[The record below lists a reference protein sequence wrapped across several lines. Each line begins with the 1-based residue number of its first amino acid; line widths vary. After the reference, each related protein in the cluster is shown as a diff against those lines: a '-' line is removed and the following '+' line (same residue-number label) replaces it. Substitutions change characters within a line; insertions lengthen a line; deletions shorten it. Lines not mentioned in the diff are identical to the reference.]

1 MVLAEQENS
10 VFREVVS
17 GSEIT
22 YHRNRGQTDKLGG
35 EASLTEAAKLEGNL
49 HTATSKEDYLL
60 QQKFEIPMRIM
71 FLPEELRPLTRGLAE
86 ETVIGRRPVT
96 QPLVWEDAEEPPC
109 AWRRATRTATCAR
122 RRGRRTAPAMYSG
135 TARRPPWRISAV
147 LSESWG
153 HARMWKWVAL
163 AGRGGHDGEPL
174 R

>member
-1 MVLAEQENS
+1 M
-10 VFREVVS
+10 FREVVS

-135 TARRPPWRISAV
+135 TARRRAALEDLGLLVGV
-147 LSESWG
+147 LG
-153 HARMWKWVAL
+153 VMPGL
-163 AGRGGHDGEPL
+163 
-174 R
+174 